1 MADFLSE
8 LASGVGLKEE
18 QTHQGVG
25 ALLAMLKN
33 KLDPAAFAHVKKSIP
48 NSEEMQSDYEE
59 KAESGEC
66 AESTGGGLMD
76 TVKNMAGKFFAKGEA
91 GEAKAH
97 FACAGLSA
105 DQLKG
110 LLPKLH
116 DMLADKVPPH
126 VLEQIKQHVPGFGPA
141 AEETEENEEA
151 EEK

>member
-33 KLDPAAFAHVKKSIP
+33 KLDPEAFAHLKRSIP
-48 NSEEMQSDYEE
+48 HSEEMQSSYQD
-59 KAESGEC
+59 KVESD
-66 AESTGGGLMD
+66 ESSESGLMD
-76 TVKNMAGKFFAKGEA
+76 TVKNMAGKFFSKGDS
-91 GEAKAH
+91 GEPQAH
-97 FACAGLSA
+97 FAKAGLSA

-141 AEETEENEEA
+141 AEETDESEEG